1 MLYPPALHLHF
12 TKHCLHY
19 YPTSPTSLL
28 PQSPHCPHS
37 AACRLLGPGWPPAP
51 LDISTL
57 AFNRHKTHNNT
68 SPVSGALQLLG
79 HTRHKHCSRSRTLH
93 CHSNLITLC
102 SAPTSASVGL
112 QWTQLRGRGGQRN
125 FAIYFTVF
133 GVGPYIMSIMP
144 SSNIVETFAKFRLH
158 LY

>member
-28 PQSPHCPHS
+28 LQSPHCPHS

-57 AFNRHKTHNNT
+57 AFNRHKTHIPPCLELC
-68 SPVSGALQLLG
+68 SCWGR
-79 HTRHKHCSRSRTLH
+79 TRYKHCSRTLH
-93 CHSNLITLC
+93 CHSSLVTLC
-102 SAPTSASVGL
+102 SAPSSVGL

-125 FAIYFTVF
+125 FAKVFTIF
-133 GVGPYIMSIMP
+133 GVGPYIMSCLLQILWKL
-144 SSNIVETFAKFRLH
+144 SRNFV
-158 LY
+158 

>member
-1 MLYPPALHLHF
+1 MHPGLRNGRKRESHFYPRQLY
-12 TKHCLHY
+12 CQ
-19 YPTSPTSLL
+19 TSPTSLL

-57 AFNRHKTHNNT
+57 AFNRHKTHI
-68 SPVSGALQLLG
+68 PLLSGALQLLG
-79 HTRHKHCSRSRTLH
+79 HTRYKHCSRTLH
-93 CHSNLITLC
+93 CHSSLLIKLC
-102 SAPTSASVGL
+102 SAPSSVGL

-125 FAIYFTVF
+125 FAKVFTIF
-133 GVGPYIMSIMP
+133 GVGPYIMSVMP